1 MKEKMEVVDMR
12 IAIPTNGGGLND
24 TVAPVFA
31 RAPAFYIADVDEK
44 GNVASEKVIQNGAAM
59 TGGGAGPMA
68 VQTLINE
75 GVEAIV
81 APQVGPNAL
90 GAIQAAGI
98 RLYQVAPGTPVEEAI
113 KAVTSGNAGQFTM
126 PAPAAPMPPAAPV
139 APGNPTTSA
148 SAYGPYPTTPTYP
161 PYPAYGYGPGWG
173 RGWGRG
179 GGWGRGRGWGRGG
192 GRGGRGWGAQL
203 GYCPWTGQPSRRTW
217 LARFFGWW

>member
-1 MKEKMEVVDMR
+1 MEVVGMR

-31 RAPAFYIADVDEK
+31 RAPAFFIAEVDEN
-44 GNVASEKVIQNGAAM
+44 GNVTNSKVIQNGAAM
-59 TGGGAGPMA
+59 AGGGAGPMA

-75 GVEAIV
+75 GVEAII

-113 KAVTSGNAGQFTM
+113 KAVTSGSVEQFR
-126 PAPAAPMPPAAPV
+126 APVPPAAPV
-139 APGNPTTSA
+139 TPATSA
-148 SAYGPYPTTPTYP
+148 TPAPAYGPYPTAPAYP

-179 GGWGRGRGWGRGG
+179 GGWGRGRGWGRGW

-203 GYCPWTGQPSRRTW
+203 GYCPWTGQPSRRSW

>member
-1 MKEKMEVVDMR
+1 MK

-31 RAPAFYIADVDEK
+31 RAPAFYIVEVDEN
-44 GNVASEKVIQNGAAM
+44 GNVISEKIIQNPASAA
-59 TGGGAGPMA
+59 GGGAGPMA

-75 GVEAIV
+75 GVEAII

-98 RLYQVAPGTPVEEAI
+98 RFYQIAPGTPVEEAI
-113 KAVTSGNAGQFTM
+113 KAVTSGSVEQFRV
-126 PAPAAPMPPAAPV
+126 PAQEVTVPPAAPLNQN
-139 APGNPTTSA
+139 APATPTP
-148 SAYGPYPTTPTYP
+148 AYGPYPTAPAYP
-161 PYPAYGYGPGWG
+161 QYPAYGPGWG

-179 GGWGRGRGWGRGG
+179 GGWGRGRGFGRGW
-192 GRGGRGWGAQL
+192 GRGGRGWGARL
-203 GYCPWTGQPSRRTW
+203 GYCPWTGQPSRRAW

>member
-1 MKEKMEVVDMR
+1 MLGSPKSLNYVHMHRIVEADEVMEMR
-12 IAIPTNGGGLND
+12 IAVPTNGGGRND

-44 GNVASEKVIQNGAAM
+44 GNIVSEKVIQNSAAM
-59 TGGGAGPMA
+59 AGGGAGPMA

-113 KAVTSGNAGQFTM
+113 KAVTSGSVEQFR
-126 PAPAAPMPPAAPV
+126 APAAPAAPV
-139 APGNPTTSA
+139 PAIPVTPMATTP
-148 SAYGPYPTTPTYP
+148 AYGQYPV
-161 PYPAYGYGPGWG
+161 PAYGYGPGW
-173 RGWGRG
+173 
-179 GGWGRGRGWGRGG
+179 GWGRGRGWGRGW
-192 GRGGRGWGAQL
+192 GRGGRGWGARL
-203 GYCPWTGQPSRRTW
+203 GYCPWTGQPSRRTLRW
-217 LARFFGWW
+217 LYGWW

>member
-1 MKEKMEVVDMR
+1 MR

-44 GNVASEKVIQNGAAM
+44 GNITSEKVIQNGAAM
-59 TGGGAGPMA
+59 AGGGAGPMA

-75 GVEAIV
+75 GVEAII

-113 KAVTSGNAGQFTM
+113 KAVTSGSVEQFR
-126 PAPAAPMPPAAPV
+126 APVTPAAPV
-139 APGNPTTSA
+139 APATPATPVP
-148 SAYGPYPTTPTYP
+148 AYGPYPTAPAYP

-179 GGWGRGRGWGRGG
+179 RGGRGRGWGRGW

-203 GYCPWTGQPSRRTW
+203 GYCPWTGQPSRRTLRW
-217 LARFFGWW
+217 LYGWW

>member
-1 MKEKMEVVDMR
+1 MK
-12 IAIPTNGGGLND
+12 IAVPTNGGGLND

-31 RAPAFYIADVDEK
+31 RASAFYIADVDEN
-44 GNVASEKVIQNGAAM
+44 GNVVSEKVIQNGAAM
-59 TGGGAGPMA
+59 AGGGAGPMA

-113 KAVTSGNAGQFTM
+113 KAVTSGSVGQFTA
-126 PAPAAPMPPAAPV
+126 PAPVPPATPLAP
-139 APGNPTTSA
+139 ATPATSVN
-148 SAYGPYPTTPTYP
+148 SAYGPA
-161 PYPAYGYGPGWG
+161 YPAYGFGPGWG

-179 GGWGRGRGWGRGG
+179 GGWGRGRGFGR
-192 GRGGRGWGAQL
+192 GRGWGARL
-203 GYCPWTGQPSRRTW
+203 GYCPWTGMPSRRSW
-217 LARFFGWW
+217 FSRFFGRW

>member
-1 MKEKMEVVDMR
+1 MKVAV
-12 IAIPTNGGGLND
+12 PTNGGGLND

-31 RAPAFYIADVDEK
+31 RAPAFFIAEVDEK
-44 GNVASEKVIQNGAAM
+44 GNVTNEKVIQNGAAM
-59 TGGGAGPMA
+59 AGGGAGPMA

-90 GAIQAAGI
+90 GAIGAAGI
-98 RLYQVAPGTPVEEAI
+98 RLYQIAPGTPVEEAI

-126 PAPAAPMPPAAPV
+126 PAPATPMPPAAPL
-139 APGNPTTSA
+139 APRTSTTPA
-148 SAYGPYPTTPTYP
+148 PAYGPYPTTPAYP
-161 PYPAYGYGPGWG
+161 PYPTYGYGFGPGRG

-179 GGWGRGRGWGRGG
+179 GGWGRGF

>member
-1 MKEKMEVVDMR
+1 MR
-12 IAIPTNGGGLND
+12 IAVPTNGGGRND

-44 GNVASEKVIQNGAAM
+44 GNITNEKVIQNGAAM
-59 TGGGAGPMA
+59 AGGGAGPMA

-75 GVEAIV
+75 GVGAII

-98 RLYQVAPGTPVEEAI
+98 KLYQIAPGTPVEEAI
-113 KAVTSGNAGQFTM
+113 KAVVSGTAGQFTM
-126 PAPAAPMPPAAPV
+126 PALPAPPNAPV
-139 APGNPTTSA
+139 APTVPAPT
-148 SAYGPYPTTPTYP
+148 YGPYQ
-161 PYPAYGYGPGWG
+161 PYPAYGFGWG

-179 GGWGRGRGWGRGG
+179 RGFGRGWGRGRGWGAR
-192 GRGGRGWGAQL
+192 L